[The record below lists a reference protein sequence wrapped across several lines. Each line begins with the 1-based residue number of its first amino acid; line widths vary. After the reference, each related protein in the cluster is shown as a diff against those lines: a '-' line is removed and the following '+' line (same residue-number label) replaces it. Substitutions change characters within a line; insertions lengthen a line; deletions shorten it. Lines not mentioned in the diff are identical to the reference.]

1 MSEYTDKMTKAIE
14 ATERE
19 FSKIRAGQAS
29 PAILN
34 DVRIDYYGT
43 PTPIS
48 QVAKISVPEPRM
60 LLVSPWEKT
69 MVDPIDKA
77 ILAANIGLTPMKDG
91 NCIRVSLP
99 ILTTERRQELAKIA
113 RKHAEE
119 GRVAIRNIRR
129 DANDAIKKNKEMPED
144 EVKKQQDEIQ
154 KATDKAIAEIARLSP
169 KSTVCLPK
177 RKRTSSRCSP
187 GFAWQISLDMSP
199 SLWTATGA
207 GPAAEVSNVSWVT
220 ARVPRRLSMLS
231 RWV

>member
-1 MSEYTDKMTKAIE
+1 MAAEYEQKMDKAIE

-34 DVRIDYYGT
+34 DVRVDYYGT

-69 MVDPIDKA
+69 LVDPIDKA
-77 ILAANIGLTPMKDG
+77 ILAANIGVTPMKDG
-91 NCIRVSLP
+91 NCIRVTLP
-99 ILTTERRQELAKIA
+99 ILTQERRQELAKVV

-129 DANDAIKKNKEMPED
+129 DANDALKKNKDLPED

-154 KATDKAIAEIARLSP
+154 KVTDKYIAKIDAL
-169 KSTVCLPK
+169 L
-177 RKRTSSRCSP
+177 
-187 GFAWQISLDMSP
+187 
-199 SLWTATGA
+199 
-207 GPAAEVSNVSWVT
+207 AEKEADLLKV
-220 ARVPRRLSMLS
+220 
-231 RWV
+231 

>member
-1 MSEYTDKMTKAIE
+1 MAEYSDKMNKAIE

-48 QVAKISVPEPRM
+48 QVAKVSVPEPRM

-69 MVDPIDKA
+69 MVDPIEKA

-129 DANDAIKKNKEMPED
+129 DANDALKKNKELPED

-154 KATDKAIAEIARLSP
+154 KATDKAIA
-169 KSTVCLPK
+169 
-177 RKRTSSRCSP
+177 
-187 GFAWQISLDMSP
+187 QIDSL
-199 SLWTATGA
+199 L
-207 GPAAEVSNVSWVT
+207 AEKEADTLKV
-220 ARVPRRLSMLS
+220 
-231 RWV
+231 

>member
-1 MSEYTDKMTKAIE
+1 MADYTDKMDKAIE

-19 FSKIRAGQAS
+19 FAKVRAGKAT

-34 DVRIDYYGT
+34 DVRVDYYGT

-48 QVAKISVPEPRM
+48 QVAKVSVPEPRM
-60 LLVSPWEKT
+60 LLVTPWEKT

-99 ILTTERRQELAKIA
+99 ILTSERRQELAKVA

-154 KATDKAIAEIARLSP
+154 KATDKAIAEIDRL
-169 KSTVCLPK
+169 L
-177 RKRTSSRCSP
+177 
-187 GFAWQISLDMSP
+187 
-199 SLWTATGA
+199 
-207 GPAAEVSNVSWVT
+207 AEKEADILKV
-220 ARVPRRLSMLS
+220 
-231 RWV
+231 

>member
-1 MSEYTDKMTKAIE
+1 MADYTEKMDKAIE

-19 FSKIRAGQAS
+19 SANVRAGKAT

-34 DVRIDYYGT
+34 DVRVDYYGT

-48 QVAKISVPEPRM
+48 QVAKVSVPEPRM
-60 LLVSPWEKT
+60 LLVTPWEKT

-99 ILTTERRQELAKIA
+99 ILTTERRQELAKIV

-129 DANDAIKKNKEMPED
+129 DANDAIKKNKDLPED

-154 KATDKAIAEIARLSP
+154 KATDKAIA
-169 KSTVCLPK
+169 
-177 RKRTSSRCSP
+177 
-187 GFAWQISLDMSP
+187 QIDAL
-199 SLWTATGA
+199 L
-207 GPAAEVSNVSWVT
+207 AEKEADILKV
-220 ARVPRRLSMLS
+220 
-231 RWV
+231 

>member
-1 MSEYTDKMTKAIE
+1 MSEYSDKMSKAIE
-14 ATERE
+14 ASERE

-48 QVAKISVPEPRM
+48 QVAKVSVPEPRM

-69 MVDPIDKA
+69 MVDPIEKA

-129 DANDAIKKNKEMPED
+129 DANDSLKKNKEMPED

-154 KATDKAIAEIARLSP
+154 KATDKYIAKIDAL
-169 KSTVCLPK
+169 L
-177 RKRTSSRCSP
+177 
-187 GFAWQISLDMSP
+187 
-199 SLWTATGA
+199 
-207 GPAAEVSNVSWVT
+207 AEKEADLLKV
-220 ARVPRRLSMLS
+220 
-231 RWV
+231 

>member
-1 MSEYTDKMTKAIE
+1 MADYSDKMNKAIE

-48 QVAKISVPEPRM
+48 QVAKVSVPEPRM

-69 MVDPIDKA
+69 MVDPIEKA

-129 DANDAIKKNKEMPED
+129 DANDALKKNKELPED
-144 EVKKQQDEIQ
+144 EVKKLQDEIQ
-154 KATDKAIAEIARLSP
+154 KATDKAIA
-169 KSTVCLPK
+169 
-177 RKRTSSRCSP
+177 
-187 GFAWQISLDMSP
+187 QIDSL
-199 SLWTATGA
+199 L
-207 GPAAEVSNVSWVT
+207 AEKEADILKV
-220 ARVPRRLSMLS
+220 
-231 RWV
+231 

>member
-1 MSEYTDKMTKAIE
+1 MADYSDKMNKAIE

-48 QVAKISVPEPRM
+48 QVAKVSVPEPRM

-69 MVDPIDKA
+69 MVDPIEKA

-129 DANDAIKKNKEMPED
+129 DANDALKKNKDLPED

-154 KATDKAIAEIARLSP
+154 KATDKAIA
-169 KSTVCLPK
+169 
-177 RKRTSSRCSP
+177 
-187 GFAWQISLDMSP
+187 QIDSL
-199 SLWTATGA
+199 L
-207 GPAAEVSNVSWVT
+207 AEKEADILKV
-220 ARVPRRLSMLS
+220 
-231 RWV
+231 

>member
-1 MSEYTDKMTKAIE
+1 MSDYEQKMDKAIE

-19 FSKIRAGQAS
+19 FSKIRAGLAT

-34 DVRIDYYGT
+34 DVYVDYYGT

-60 LLVSPWEKT
+60 LLVAPWEKT

-77 ILAANIGLTPMKDG
+77 ILAANIGVTPMKDG
-91 NCIRVSLP
+91 NCIRVTLP
-99 ILTTERRQELAKIA
+99 ILTQERRQELAKVA

-129 DANDAIKKNKEMPED
+129 DANDSLKKDKQMPED

-154 KATDKAIAEIARLSP
+154 KATDKYIAKIDSIL
-169 KSTVCLPK
+169 
-177 RKRTSSRCSP
+177 
-187 GFAWQISLDMSP
+187 
-199 SLWTATGA
+199 
-207 GPAAEVSNVSWVT
+207 AAKEADLLKV
-220 ARVPRRLSMLS
+220 
-231 RWV
+231 

>member
-1 MSEYTDKMTKAIE
+1 MADYTEKMDKAIE

-60 LLVSPWEKT
+60 LLVTPWEKT
-69 MVDPIDKA
+69 MVDPIEKA
-77 ILAANIGLTPMKDG
+77 ILAANIGVTPMKDG

-99 ILTTERRQELAKIA
+99 ILTTERRQELAKIV

-129 DANDAIKKNKEMPED
+129 DANDAIKKNKDLPED

-154 KATDKAIAEIARLSP
+154 KATDKAIAKID
-169 KSTVCLPK
+169 
-177 RKRTSSRCSP
+177 
-187 GFAWQISLDMSP
+187 SL
-199 SLWTATGA
+199 L
-207 GPAAEVSNVSWVT
+207 AEKEADILKV
-220 ARVPRRLSMLS
+220 
-231 RWV
+231 

>member
-1 MSEYTDKMTKAIE
+1 MDKAIE

-48 QVAKISVPEPRM
+48 QVAKVSVPEPRM

-69 MVDPIDKA
+69 MVDPIEKA

-99 ILTTERRQELAKIA
+99 ILTTERRQELAKLA

-119 GRVAIRNIRR
+119 GRVASRN
-129 DANDAIKKNKEMPED
+129 
-144 EVKKQQDEIQ
+144 
-154 KATDKAIAEIARLSP
+154 
-169 KSTVCLPK
+169 LP
-177 RKRTSSRCSP
+177 
-187 GFAWQISLDMSP
+187 
-199 SLWTATGA
+199 
-207 GPAAEVSNVSWVT
+207 
-220 ARVPRRLSMLS
+220 
-231 RWV
+231 

>member
-1 MSEYTDKMTKAIE
+1 MADYTEKMDKAIE

-19 FSKIRAGQAS
+19 FAKVRAGKAT

-34 DVRIDYYGT
+34 DVRVDYYGT

-48 QVAKISVPEPRM
+48 QVAKVSVPEPRM
-60 LLVSPWEKT
+60 LLVTPWEKT

-99 ILTTERRQELAKIA
+99 ILTTERRQELAKIV

-119 GRVAIRNIRR
+119 GRVAIRHIRR
-129 DANDAIKKNKEMPED
+129 DANDAIKKNKDLPED

-154 KATDKAIAEIARLSP
+154 KATDKAIA
-169 KSTVCLPK
+169 
-177 RKRTSSRCSP
+177 
-187 GFAWQISLDMSP
+187 QIDAL
-199 SLWTATGA
+199 L
-207 GPAAEVSNVSWVT
+207 AEKEADILKV
-220 ARVPRRLSMLS
+220 
-231 RWV
+231 

>member
-1 MSEYTDKMTKAIE
+1 MAEYNDKMSKAIE

-34 DVRIDYYGT
+34 DVRVDYYGT
-43 PTPIS
+43 ATPIS

-69 MVDPIDKA
+69 MVDPIEKA

-91 NCIRVSLP
+91 NCIRVTLP
-99 ILTTERRQELAKIA
+99 ILTAERRQELAKIV

-129 DANDAIKKNKEMPED
+129 DANDAIKKNKDMPED
-144 EVKKQQDEIQ
+144 EAKKQQDEIQ
-154 KATDKAIAEIARLSP
+154 KATDSAIAEIDRL
-169 KSTVCLPK
+169 L
-177 RKRTSSRCSP
+177 
-187 GFAWQISLDMSP
+187 
-199 SLWTATGA
+199 
-207 GPAAEVSNVSWVT
+207 AEKEADILKV
-220 ARVPRRLSMLS
+220 
-231 RWV
+231 

>member
-1 MSEYTDKMTKAIE
+1 MADYSDKMSKAIE

-48 QVAKISVPEPRM
+48 QVAKVSVPEPRM
-60 LLVSPWEKT
+60 LLVSPWEET
-69 MVDPIDKA
+69 MVDPIEKA

-129 DANDAIKKNKEMPED
+129 DANDALKKNKELPED

-154 KATDKAIAEIARLSP
+154 KATDKAIA
-169 KSTVCLPK
+169 
-177 RKRTSSRCSP
+177 
-187 GFAWQISLDMSP
+187 QIDSL
-199 SLWTATGA
+199 L
-207 GPAAEVSNVSWVT
+207 AEKEADILKV
-220 ARVPRRLSMLS
+220 
-231 RWV
+231 

>member
-1 MSEYTDKMTKAIE
+1 MADYTDKMDKAIE

-19 FSKIRAGQAS
+19 FAKVRAGKAT

-34 DVRIDYYGT
+34 DVRVDYYGT

-48 QVAKISVPEPRM
+48 QVAKVSVPEPRM
-60 LLVSPWEKT
+60 LLVTPWEKT

-99 ILTTERRQELAKIA
+99 ILTTERRQELAKLA

-129 DANDAIKKNKEMPED
+129 DANDAIKKNKELPED

-154 KATDKAIAEIARLSP
+154 KATDKAIA
-169 KSTVCLPK
+169 
-177 RKRTSSRCSP
+177 
-187 GFAWQISLDMSP
+187 QIDAL
-199 SLWTATGA
+199 L
-207 GPAAEVSNVSWVT
+207 AEKEADILKV
-220 ARVPRRLSMLS
+220 
-231 RWV
+231 

>member
-1 MSEYTDKMTKAIE
+1 MADYSDKMNKAIE
-14 ATERE
+14 ATEHE

-48 QVAKISVPEPRM
+48 QVAKVSVPEPRM

-69 MVDPIDKA
+69 MVDPIEKA

-129 DANDAIKKNKEMPED
+129 DANDALKKNKELPED

-154 KATDKAIAEIARLSP
+154 KATDKAIA
-169 KSTVCLPK
+169 
-177 RKRTSSRCSP
+177 
-187 GFAWQISLDMSP
+187 QIDSL
-199 SLWTATGA
+199 L
-207 GPAAEVSNVSWVT
+207 AEKEADILKV
-220 ARVPRRLSMLS
+220 
-231 RWV
+231 

>member
-69 MVDPIDKA
+69 MVDPIEKA

-99 ILTTERRQELAKIA
+99 ILTSERRQELAKVA

-129 DANDAIKKNKEMPED
+129 DANDAIKKNKDLPED

-154 KATDKAIAEIARLSP
+154 KATDKAIA
-169 KSTVCLPK
+169 
-177 RKRTSSRCSP
+177 
-187 GFAWQISLDMSP
+187 QIDSL
-199 SLWTATGA
+199 L
-207 GPAAEVSNVSWVT
+207 AEKEADILKV
-220 ARVPRRLSMLS
+220 
-231 RWV
+231 

>member
-1 MSEYTDKMTKAIE
+1 MADYTEKMDKAIE

-19 FSKIRAGQAS
+19 FAKVRAGKAT

-34 DVRIDYYGT
+34 DVRVDYYGT

-48 QVAKISVPEPRM
+48 QVAKVSVPEPRM
-60 LLVSPWEKT
+60 LLVTPWEKT

-99 ILTTERRQELAKIA
+99 ILTTERRQELAKIV

-119 GRVAIRNIRR
+119 GRVATRNIRR
-129 DANDAIKKNKEMPED
+129 DANDAIKKNKDLPED

-154 KATDKAIAEIARLSP
+154 KATDKAIA
-169 KSTVCLPK
+169 
-177 RKRTSSRCSP
+177 
-187 GFAWQISLDMSP
+187 QIDAL
-199 SLWTATGA
+199 L
-207 GPAAEVSNVSWVT
+207 AEKEADILKV
-220 ARVPRRLSMLS
+220 
-231 RWV
+231 

>member
-1 MSEYTDKMTKAIE
+1 MADYNDKMSKAIE

-48 QVAKISVPEPRM
+48 QVAKVSVPEPRM

-69 MVDPIDKA
+69 MVDPIEKA

-99 ILTTERRQELAKIA
+99 ILTAERRQELAKIV

-129 DANDAIKKNKEMPED
+129 DANDAIKKNKELPED

-154 KATDKAIAEIARLSP
+154 KATDKAIA
-169 KSTVCLPK
+169 
-177 RKRTSSRCSP
+177 
-187 GFAWQISLDMSP
+187 QIDSL
-199 SLWTATGA
+199 L
-207 GPAAEVSNVSWVT
+207 AEKEADILKV
-220 ARVPRRLSMLS
+220 
-231 RWV
+231 

>member
-1 MSEYTDKMTKAIE
+1 MADYTEKMDKAIE

-19 FSKIRAGQAS
+19 FAKVRAGKAT

-34 DVRIDYYGT
+34 DVRVDYYGT

-48 QVAKISVPEPRM
+48 QVAKVSVPEPRM
-60 LLVSPWEKT
+60 LLVTPWEKT

-99 ILTTERRQELAKIA
+99 ILTSERRQELAKVA

-129 DANDAIKKNKEMPED
+129 DANDAIKKNKDLPED

-154 KATDKAIAEIARLSP
+154 KATDKAIA
-169 KSTVCLPK
+169 
-177 RKRTSSRCSP
+177 
-187 GFAWQISLDMSP
+187 QIDSL
-199 SLWTATGA
+199 L
-207 GPAAEVSNVSWVT
+207 AEKEADILKV
-220 ARVPRRLSMLS
+220 
-231 RWV
+231 

>member
-1 MSEYTDKMTKAIE
+1 MAEYTEKMDKAIE

-60 LLVSPWEKT
+60 LLVTPWEKQL
-69 MVDPIDKA
+69 VDTIDKA
-77 ILAANIGLTPMKDG
+77 ILAANIGVTPMKDG
-91 NCIRVSLP
+91 NCIRVTLP
-99 ILTTERRQELAKIA
+99 ILTSERRQELAKVA

-129 DANDAIKKNKEMPED
+129 DANDAIKKNKDLPED

-154 KATDKAIAEIARLSP
+154 KATDKYIAKIDVL
-169 KSTVCLPK
+169 L
-177 RKRTSSRCSP
+177 
-187 GFAWQISLDMSP
+187 
-199 SLWTATGA
+199 
-207 GPAAEVSNVSWVT
+207 AEKEADLLKV
-220 ARVPRRLSMLS
+220 
-231 RWV
+231 